1 MELNQPPLPTEID
14 DDAYHKPSFND
25 LGLKESVLKSVYEAG
40 FTSPSPIQEKAIP
53 AVLQGRD
60 VIAQAQTGTGKTA
73 AFALPIINNLKNN
86 HTIEALVITPTR
98 ELAMQISDEIFKLGK
113 HTRTKTVCVY
123 GGQSVKKTMRIH

>member
-40 FTSPSPIQEKAIP
+40 FTSPSPIQKRLFRLFYKA
-53 AVLQGRD
+53 RD

-86 HTIEALVITPTR
+86 HTIECLSDHAHQR
-98 ELAMQISDEIFKLGK
+98 IS
-113 HTRTKTVCVY
+113 HAN
-123 GGQSVKKTMRIH
+123 